1 LRRSRFGAWG
11 WSILGSARDEGLG
24 GISGSGLAWGGAT
37 RPSALGSFPAT
48 GSFAVRTRRLKRFR
62 LGPGTS
68 IGRGHIRMREE
79 RQFGRVRVVHNARV
93 RNYPE
98 VDWRKLEGTGLAAG
112 RIGRFRK
119 RSGPEE
125 RSTTTGQY
133 GGVKCLER
141 AHVILNRS
149 LGFHLG
155 RPPGIACLQSAV
167 QATNSPG
174 HRRSSL
180 PLFNGSGTVRLRRG
194 GAKVSGKPGTLHN

>member
-1 LRRSRFGAWG
+1 MA
-11 WSILGSARDEGLG
+11 
-24 GISGSGLAWGGAT
+24 GAT
-37 RPSALGSFPAT
+37 RPSALGSFPSA

-119 RSGPEE
+119 RSGREE
-125 RSTTTGQY
+125 RGTTTGQY

-155 RPPGIACLQSAV
+155 KPPGIACLQSAG
-167 QATNSPG
+167 QATNSLG
-174 HRRSSL
+174 DRRSSL
-180 PLFNGSGTVRLRRG
+180 PLFNGSGTVHPRR
-194 GAKVSGKPGTLHN
+194 SGPIVPEKNGTLHN